1 MPRTTIT
8 ATAATAIALAFAA
21 APLAAITAQ
30 PATAQESEQATAE
43 YSGQDLD
50 AFTAALMEVSSVREK
65 YNPMLQ
71 SAESEE
77 QQEAIVEEAN
87 AEMTAAI
94 EGTEGMTLDSYLE
107 IAQAASQDEALNQR
121 IVDRL
126 RAQGMTDE

>member
-1 MPRTTIT
+1 MPRTTIIAST
-8 ATAATAIALAFAA
+8 TTAIALALAT

-30 PATAQESEQATAE
+30 PATAQATAE
-43 YSGQDLD
+43 YSGEDLD
-50 AFTAALMEVSSVREK
+50 AFAAALMEVTTVREK

-94 EGTEGMTLDSYLE
+94 EGTDGMTLDSYLE
-107 IAQAASQDEALNQR
+107 IAQAASEDEALNQR

-126 RAQGMTDE
+126 QSEGMTGE